1 MLKLLVLSFVAPL
14 EQGISVNLVVF
25 LADIGESG
33 VIIRIQVRHYCDL
46 NLSHKCIGLLFI
58 EDVEDAWEQFV
69 DVRNNE
75 LRAISFLLAL
85 LPQLLQFVFKLIL
98 EELALKPIDSPIVD
112 MAKGI
117 LALLTLSS
125 DHLGSMNCAYV
136 SYVRR
141 SCAGFIV
148 YHIQFDG
155 SS

>member
-125 DHLGSMNCAYV
+125 VHLGSMDCA
-136 SYVRR
+136 YVRR